1 MPKAEERA
9 AGLVEDLDLLIRD
22 ISDQWG
28 FEMRLAASDVVK
40 PGKTLRSVRFAEAM
54 IVADGMDPAKEANW
68 MRRIKRRF
76 QARYGDA
83 LTPEE
88 YARAM
93 KGG

>member
-1 MPKAEERA
+1 MPKTEERA
-9 AGLVEDLDLLIRD
+9 ESLLEDLDLLIRD
-22 ISDQWG
+22 MSDQWG
-28 FEMRLAASDVVK
+28 FETRLAASDVVK
-40 PGKTLRSVRFAEAM
+40 PGKTLRSVHFAEAM
-54 IVADGMDPAKEANW
+54 IAADGMDPKREANW